1 MRYRLGN
8 IHLEV
13 RIWNHDPRCYGLPSR
28 HLSNIS
34 LAKINRR
41 RRFFLLKK
49 YLRVLKMIG
58 SGTRS
63 IRIHQRMSTIELH
76 SFCNVALLKLIYP
89 AISACKHIYA
99 EHHPGSTAPSSACPS
114 VWRILGVF
122 HVILCQARCPTP
134 VKPIST
140 TPVTLARMLAAR
152 WLGDHRSL
160 HETACPS
167 NRGRWHRHVAAST
180 GYRCGHGHVFQS
192 WTWHHHHLADLGV
205 LGVPRLAL
213 MKGVELVGPRPGM
226 GMLVP
231 GRFTDLYGD
240 GGNASGS
247 GLSVGI
253 GDWMGRLVGCGR

>member
-1 MRYRLGN
+1 
-8 IHLEV
+8 
-13 RIWNHDPRCYGLPSR
+13 
-28 HLSNIS
+28 
-34 LAKINRR
+34 
-41 RRFFLLKK
+41 
-49 YLRVLKMIG
+49 MIG

-63 IRIHQRMSTIELH
+63 IRIHQRMSTFELH
-76 SFCNVALLKLIYP
+76 SFCNVALLKLNYP
-89 AISACKHIYA
+89 AISACKHSYA

-114 VWRILGVF
+114 VWGILGVF

-205 LGVPRLAL
+205 LGVQMLAL

-231 GRFTDLYGD
+231 GGFTDLYGD
-240 GGNASGS
+240 GGTASGS